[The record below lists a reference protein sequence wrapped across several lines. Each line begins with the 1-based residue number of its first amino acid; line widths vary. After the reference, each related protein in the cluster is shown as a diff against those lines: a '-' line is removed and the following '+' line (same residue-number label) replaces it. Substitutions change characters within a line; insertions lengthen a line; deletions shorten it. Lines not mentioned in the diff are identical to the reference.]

1 MSTFIMDKSQL
12 QSGFAFKTSGFNVLI
27 VVTFLALLTALV
39 GCSSAKLTPVAYPSL
54 PQPLVAQRADPW
66 VHKHSDG
73 YYYFI
78 ATVPAYDRLE
88 MRRATTIA
96 GLHSAPAVVVWQRNT
111 IGGMSANIW
120 APELHFIDGKWY
132 IYVAAATDHT
142 KPWTIRMHTLS
153 NASANPM
160 QGEWQEE
167 GRFHTPLDTFSLD
180 ATTFEHRGKRYLV
193 WAQQNEARTY
203 NSALLIA
210 QMDSPT
216 SITGPIVTLSEP
228 TLPWEIIGH
237 KVNEGAAVIKHG
249 KRIFISYS
257 ASATDHNYAMGLLW
271 ADENADLLDATN
283 WTKSPEPVFY
293 SNEQL
298 KRFGPGHNCFVKAED
313 GVTDL
318 MVYHARDYKEID
330 GEPLRDPNRHT
341 RVRKVYW
348 DEQGMPDFRQH
359 EADL

>member
-1 MSTFIMDKSQL
+1 MDITLLTCCNRLKAHGVKPLLVVVCLAALS
-12 QSGFAFKTSGFNVLI
+12 VLI
-27 VVTFLALLTALV
+27 
-39 GCSSAKLTPVAYPSL
+39 GCSTAKPSGALTTSSLPVAS
-54 PQPLVAQRADPW
+54 QPLIAQRADPW

-96 GLHSAPAVVVWQRNT
+96 GLHSAEAKVIWQRNT
-111 IGGMSANIW
+111 VGGMSANIW

-142 KPWTIRMHTLS
+142 APWLIRMHTLS
-153 NASANPM
+153 NSAANPM
-160 QGEWQEE
+160 DGEWTEE
-167 GRFHTPLDTFSLD
+167 GRFQTPLDTFSLD
-180 ATTFEHRGKRYLV
+180 ATTFEHKGKRYLV
-193 WAQQNEARTY
+193 WAQQDEARTY
-203 NSALLIA
+203 NSALLMA
-210 QMDSPT
+210 QMDTPT
-216 SITGPIVTLSEP
+216 SIIGPIITLSEP
-228 TLPWEIIGH
+228 TLPWETKGY

-249 KRIFISYS
+249 GRIFISYS

-271 ADENADLLDATN
+271 VDEHADLLDTSN
-283 WTKSPEPVFY
+283 WRKSPEPVFY
-293 SNEQL
+293 TNDAL

-318 MVYHARDYKEID
+318 MVYHARNYKEIE
-330 GEPLRDPNRHT
+330 GEALRDPNRHT
-341 RVRKVYW
+341 YVRKVHW

-359 EADL
+359 EAD